1 MGLYAGH
8 VYTGGLIFGMLIA
21 LHIWGAYIPGGG
33 GDLYTGGVLTGFYGI
48 VIAVRKSTKDKVMIT
63 LKLTTLKKIKS
74 WKKEEELMAK
84 YSFTQKIDI
93 CLSLF

>member
-21 LHIWGAYIPGGG
+21 LHIWGAYIRGGG
-33 GDLYTGGVLTGFYGI
+33 GLYTGGVLTGFYGI

-63 LKLTTLKKIKS
+63 LKLTTLN
-74 WKKEEELMAK
+74 
-84 YSFTQKIDI
+84 
-93 CLSLF
+93 

>member
-8 VYTGGLIFGMLIA
+8 VYTGGLIFRMLIA
-21 LHIWGAYIPGGG
+21 LHIWGAYIRGG

>member
-21 LHIWGAYIPGGG
+21 LHIWGAYIRGG

-63 LKLTTLKKIKS
+63 LKLTTLKKLNLG
-74 WKKEEELMAK
+74 KKK
-84 YSFTQKIDI
+84 KN
-93 CLSLF
+93 